1 VRKSLIIMLAV
12 AVIAAS
18 GGYFV
23 AMTLSPPKN
32 PASPAERLTPGDAL
46 AVPAPEDL
54 IGQRRP
60 DFRLADAKGQY
71 RSAEQFDGQVLL
83 VNFWATWC
91 TPCVEEMPML
101 SQLHRDL
108 AGQGFAVVGIALDD
122 PGRAQEFARELE
134 LSYPAL
140 FGLADAMLV
149 GRRYGNRAGML
160 PYSVLVDAS
169 GIIRWTRLGA
179 LDRSQIE
186 AELASLGHG

>member
-1 VRKSLIIMLAV
+1 MRRQLIIVAAV
-12 AVIAAS
+12 AVMAAS
-18 GGYFV
+18 TGYFV
-23 AMTLSPPKN
+23 ARMLA
-32 PASPAERLTPGDAL
+32 PA
-46 AVPAPEDL
+46 AVPARAAIQPAAAGLNAAAAVVGE
-54 IGQRRP
+54 RRP
-60 DFRLADAKGQY
+60 DFTLADGAGQPV
-71 RSAEQFDGQVLL
+71 SAERFDGQVML

-160 PYSVLVDAS
+160 PYSVLIDAN

-186 AELASLGHG
+186 AQLASLGRG